1 MIKQSATAST
11 PRTKL
16 IILDRDGVINQDSP
30 DFVKTP
36 DEWVALP
43 GALEAIA
50 RLNQAGYRVCVATNQ
65 SGFGRGLFDAFT
77 LNAIHG
83 KLKTQLAKVGGTLD
97 GIFICPHAP
106 DEGCTCR
113 KPLPGLFLD
122 IAQRFDIDLT
132 GVPAVGDSLRD
143 LQAAS
148 TAGCTPWLV
157 LTGNGKKTLKQ
168 GNLPPNTV
176 VWDNLT
182 AVAEALELANQA
194 EEH

>member
-1 MIKQSATAST
+1 MIKQSATSNA

-30 DFVKTP
+30 EFVKTP

-77 LNAIHG
+77 LNAIHS

-113 KPLPGLFLD
+113 KPLPGLFHD
-122 IAQRFDIDLT
+122 IAQRFDIDLA

-143 LQAAS
+143 LQAAFA
-148 TAGCTPWLV
+148 AGCTPWLV

-182 AVAEALELANQA
+182 AVAEALEIANQA